1 MQMVRKCKWCG
12 NSGWLLKIS
21 KESLCQ
27 KCETEVKMR
36 VLHATRVLNENLN
49 LMRRAKEIDTR
60 LAKGQMAIKQLQELV
75 PYYQKGLVK
84 LDPSPQE
91 LVARI
96 YMAERNITNE
106 HIESLFKVAAAQAK
120 KASSSAARGQYLTEL
135 VEAVDKYKAQLGKSN
150 EMRWR
155 KRLEADRGKLLVE
168 NAGKDAGSGK
178 RDMAIDQYIEALDM
192 LRADDNGDPA
202 NKNRIEQ
209 IKKRIND
216 LGGKVPDNWEKAV
229 KTGGDGLPA
238 DNN

>member
-1 MQMVRKCKWCG
+1 
-12 NSGWLLKIS
+12 
-21 KESLCQ
+21 
-27 KCETEVKMR
+27 MR

-216 LGGKVPDNWEKAV
+216 LGGKVPDNWEKAM
-229 KTGGDGLPA
+229 KSGGDGLPA